1 MRKLLSLLGLSLAF
15 VAMTPAAAESC
26 TCRPS
31 GPPCQEVWESP
42 VVFAGTVIELDQSAG
57 ALGPRRVRFRI
68 SEAFR
73 GAETGEAETGEI
85 EIHLRGGGGAS
96 CDPPF
101 RLGES
106 WLVYAS
112 KHGARQPGWT
122 TSTCSRTRRLSGA
135 AEDLRYLRLADQQK
149 PPSHIAGQV
158 TRDVYDAAKKR
169 TGDTVPVA
177 GVPVVVTSGTTRLEA
192 KTDRDGR
199 YHIPVDAGRPYQVDF
214 GRSADGL
221 VIRGPS
227 APVVLRHSLACAV
240 VDGYVR

>member
-1 MRKLLSLLGLSLAF
+1 MRKLLSLLGLSIAF

-26 TCRPS
+26 SCTPS
-31 GPPCQEVWESP
+31 GPPCQAVWESP
-42 VVFAGTVIELDQSAG
+42 VVFAGTVIEADQSPG
-57 ALGPRRVRFRI
+57 ALGPSRVRFRI

-73 GAETGEAETGEI
+73 GTEAGEI

-101 RLGES
+101 RLGDS
-106 WLVYAS
+106 WLVYAG
-112 KHGARQPGWT
+112 KQGAGGPGWT

-177 GVPVVVTSGTTRLEA
+177 GVPVVVTSGTMRLEA

-214 GRSADGL
+214 GRSVDGL

-227 APVVLRHSLACAV
+227 APVLLQHSRACAV

>member
-1 MRKLLSLLGLSLAF
+1 MRKLLSLLGLSIAL

-26 TCRPS
+26 SCRPS
-31 GPPCQEVWESP
+31 GPPCQEVWASP
-42 VVFAGTVIELDQSAG
+42 VVFAGTVIELDQSVG

-73 GAETGEAETGEI
+73 GAEAGEI

-106 WLVYAS
+106 WLVYAGNQ
-112 KHGARQPGWT
+112 GAGGPRWT

-135 AEDLRYLRLADQQK
+135 AEDLRYLRLPDQQK

-158 TRDVYDAAKKR
+158 TRDVYDAAKKH
-169 TGDTVPVA
+169 TGDSLPVA
-177 GVPVVVTSGTTRLEA
+177 GVSVIVTSGTTRLEV

-199 YHIPVDAGRPYQVDF
+199 YHIPVDVGRLYQVDF
-214 GRSADGL
+214 GRGADGL

-227 APVVLRHSLACAV
+227 APVSLRHSRACAV